1 MSKQPKRQGEHFHIR
16 LPYEVAEAVDRYRE
30 ARGNISKRI
39 AVQLLVIDA
48 LVKAG
53 YWLEKGKLSDG

>member
-1 MSKQPKRQGEHFHIR
+1 
-16 LPYEVAEAVDRYRE
+16 VAEAVDRYRE